1 MEDLEQLKLEVK
13 QSIIDQVGETE
24 YYKMISDSLK
34 QLVEIKETV
43 DEIFQNEDVEQNKI
57 DFKKAVIQEL
67 VLEKYTDEDDVIF
80 YVGYYESVLDV
91 FEF

>member
-1 MEDLEQLKLEVK
+1 MEDLEQLKLDVK
-13 QSIIDQVGETE
+13 QSIIEQVGETE

-43 DEIFQNEDVEQNKI
+43 DEIFQNEDVEQNKK

-67 VLEKYTDEDDVIF
+67 VLEKYTDEEDILF